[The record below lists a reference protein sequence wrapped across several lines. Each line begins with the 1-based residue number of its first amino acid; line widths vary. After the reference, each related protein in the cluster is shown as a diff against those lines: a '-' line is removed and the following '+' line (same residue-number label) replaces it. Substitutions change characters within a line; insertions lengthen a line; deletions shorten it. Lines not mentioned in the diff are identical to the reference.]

1 MNSNKKSLYAY
12 IGRFQTT
19 HLGHVETLKYA
30 VSKADKVVVLIGS
43 ANAEVDIKNPFTYEE
58 RASVMSNIL
67 QRLVD
72 EEFKN
77 NHRHVVF
84 DIKPLDDFN
93 NDEIWTKEVY
103 SLVHD
108 DNYQITI
115 TGCHKTG
122 DTSTF
127 YLDLFPEWK
136 NDFIEEVNFP
146 EVDVISSTK
155 IRHLFFTDK
164 KIPSNLLPKET
175 FEFLMHYKE
184 KNKEAFN
191 NLRLNF
197 SV

>member
-72 EEFKN
+72 EEFNK

-93 NDEIWTKEVY
+93 NDDIWTKEVY
-103 SLVHD
+103 SLVHE

-122 DTSTF
+122 DASTF

-136 NDFIEEVNFP
+136 NDFIEEVKFP
-146 EVDVISSTK
+146 ELNVISSTK

-175 FEFLMHYKE
+175 FEFLMNYKE
-184 KNKEAFN
+184 KNKESFN
-191 NLRLNF
+191 NFRLNF